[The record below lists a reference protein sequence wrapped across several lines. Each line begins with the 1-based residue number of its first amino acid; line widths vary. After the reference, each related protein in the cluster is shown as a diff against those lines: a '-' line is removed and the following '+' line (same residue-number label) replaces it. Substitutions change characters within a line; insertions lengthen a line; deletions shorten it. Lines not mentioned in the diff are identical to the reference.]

1 MNKYLASVLFL
12 ALAVTSACTSKGD
25 DDDSTGPNTTT
36 NGGAG
41 TNGMTN
47 GGTGGSSTGGGSGG
61 SGSSSGGGEDAM
73 CHNEGEANATCSP
86 KVPPFTGACAPA
98 GECCHRSSNKAALD
112 KLGPDDDGVIEY
124 RLNYVDI
131 TNHPLTVGTPD
142 LVRTAKQRADVCA
155 GEQCLLW
162 RFTAPRK
169 GGQFVAGPG
178 KVEIGI
184 GAYNCDG
191 TYSFYGPNAA
201 PDRSSE
207 IGESDPGRWQSVEVP
222 ADFDPAKTDVERFH
236 IPWSTNRNR
245 EVARSIFLW
254 PQDFTLDWELAS
266 SGFTI
271 TEFHWDDAAFDCVGK
286 RDGTANWSTVNGFV
300 SYSPIKGN
308 DKDISNQT
316 AETYCALLAFG
327 ILPDSMKDTACTIDR
342 CMPGTDGCIWKKL
355 PDSLCPEDDS
365 ERAIFGCHLGDP
377 ANLNAEMG
385 YPATVNCTPDKPTEP
400 LDTDKGAT
408 SEGQCCDPLAK
419 STTLPACNAY
429 RTTGVFVAG
438 AAEITDKP
446 IDGLAK
452 NCFAK

>member
-1 MNKYLASVLFL
+1 MNRYFASALVL
-12 ALAVTSACTSKGD
+12 ALALGSACSSKSGD
-25 DDDSTGPNTTT
+25 DDDSGNTTT

-41 TNGMTN
+41 KP
-47 GGTGGSSTGGGSGG
+47 GGGSGGSSTGGGSGG
-61 SGSSSGGGEDAM
+61 SSGGSGNMSGGGSDAM
-73 CHNEGEANATCSP
+73 CHNQGDANTTCSP
-86 KVPPFTGACAPA
+86 KVPPFSGECAPS
-98 GECCHRSSNKAALD
+98 GECCHRSSNIAAID
-112 KLGPDDDGVIEY
+112 ALGPDDDAVIEY
-124 RLNYVDI
+124 RLNFVDI
-131 TNHPLTVGTPD
+131 TNPPLTIGTPD
-142 LVRTAKQRADVCA
+142 LVRTAKQRAEVCA

-162 RFTAPRK
+162 RFTQPRK
-169 GGQFVAGPG
+169 NKEFIKGPG

-201 PDRSSE
+201 PDRTKE

-222 ADFDPAKTDVERFH
+222 AEVDPSKNNVDRFH
-236 IPWSTNRNR
+236 IPWATNRNR

-254 PQDFTLDWELAS
+254 PMDFTLDWELAS

-271 TEFHWDDAAFDCVGK
+271 TDFNWDEQALDCVGK
-286 RDGTANWSTVNGFV
+286 RDGFNWSTVNGFV

-327 ILPDSMKDTACTIDR
+327 ILPDDMKDTACTIDR
-342 CMPGTDGCIWKKL
+342 CMPGSDGCMWKKL
-355 PDSLCPEDDS
+355 PDSLCPEDDT
-365 ERAIFGCHLGDP
+365 ERGIFGCHLGDE

-385 YPATVNCTPDKPTEP
+385 YPDKINCTADKPTEP

-429 RTTGVFVAG
+429 RTLGVFVAA